1 MGFLI
6 EISLIALAIFIVL
19 VLFGSRLSANAA
31 SRAGKIIM
39 EIDKKYENF
48 VQKKLTMS
56 VLKKSDLSIDK
67 EQVKQ
72 EVMIIL
78 KPDIEALISQI
89 SATKNTSDVKIGYNS
104 KYFQNLSALA
114 EKYYRI
120 TNDRNSA
127 IMSSQEIE
135 EFFEAIRTGI
145 NADLTKRVLDLEAG
159 NF

>member
-6 EISLIALAIFIVL
+6 EISLIAIAIFVIL
-19 VLFGSRLSANAA
+19 VIFGGRLSANAA
-31 SRAGKIIM
+31 SRAAKIIM

-48 VQKKLTMS
+48 VQKKLTVS

-67 EQVKQ
+67 EMIKE

-89 SATKNTSDVKIGYNS
+89 SATKNASDVKIKYNS
-104 KYFQNLSALA
+104 NYFQNLKSLA

-120 TNDRNSA
+120 TNDRNSP
-127 IMSSQEIE
+127 ILSHEENE

-145 NADLTKRVLDLEAG
+145 NADLTKRVLDLESG
-159 NF
+159 NL

>member
-1 MGFLI
+1 MGFII
-6 EISLIALAIFIVL
+6 EISIVAAVIFLLL
-19 VLFGSRLSANAA
+19 VLFGTKLSANAA

-56 VLKKSDLSIDK
+56 VLKKSDLSVDK
-67 EQVKQ
+67 EQIKK
-72 EVMIIL
+72 EVLIIL

-89 SATKNTSDVKIGYNS
+89 SATKNASDVKIDYNS
-104 KYFQNLSALA
+104 NYFQNLKSLA

-120 TNDRNSA
+120 TNDRNSP
-127 IMSSQEIE
+127 ILSNDEME
-135 EFFEAIRTGI
+135 EFFDAIKTGI
-145 NADLTKRVLDLEAG
+145 DADLTKRVLDLETG